1 MKKDWVVKFGGSL
14 LSDEAAR
21 RGFLKDAA
29 ALAKKRSLVLVHGG
43 GPEINAALDRM
54 GVKSSWVNGRRVT
67 DEESMRVVEMVLSGQ
82 VNKRLVGEL
91 SRLGVKAVGLS
102 GRDGGLL
109 IATPAPDLGRVG
121 TPSKADP
128 SVLKTLLAA
137 GFLPVVSSVASGPGG
152 EALNVNA
159 DEAAAALASALKAE
173 RLIYLTDVPGVLDAG
188 KKTIPVIKTG
198 KELEKLI
205 ASGVITGGMIP
216 KTRSC
221 REAIKK
227 GVGEVDIVD
236 GRAGLLAMKGTRLLP

>member
-1 MKKDWVVKFGGSL
+1 MKKAWVVKFGGSL
-14 LSDEAAR
+14 LSDDGAR

-29 ALAKKRSLVLVHGG
+29 ALAKKRALVLVHGG

-54 GVKSSWVNGRRVT
+54 GVKSMWVNGRRVT
-67 DEESMRVVEMVLSGQ
+67 DEEAMGVVEMVLSGQ

-102 GRDGGLL
+102 GRDGGLMT
-109 IATPAPDLGRVG
+109 AKPVPDLGRVG
-121 TPSKADP
+121 TPSKVDP
-128 SVLKTLLAA
+128 SVLKTLLAD

-159 DEAAAALASALKAE
+159 DEAAAALAAALKAE
-173 RLIYLTDVPGVLDAG
+173 RLIYLTDVPGVLDAA
-188 KKTIPVIKTG
+188 KNTIPVVKTR
-198 KELEKLI
+198 KDLEGLI

-236 GRAGLLAMKGTRLLP
+236 GRAGLLEMKGTRLLP